1 MSNKYRK
8 YYSGNIKKDN
18 NDSNDKNKNNEILER
33 TGKILS
39 NKIEKENNKIIKKK
53 SQEIIEDKNNNNN
66 NITSNIN
73 SPNKNNISKNYSQK
87 NNSNNNDKINKKDS
101 QTSIKNSKRNS
112 QVKIIDNNNKI
123 KTLIINS
130 QSMMS
135 QKNIENKIIEKCK
148 IKDEKIINFEF
159 INYEE
164 YQNKKDNKD
173 FFNIY
178 LICFCIS
185 KNEIYKNIDKIFEIE
200 EDIENYNPFVYLRI
214 FEVNSYKDLDIWV
227 KMPEYPFSDNSENN
241 KKYKKFKENKNKYQ
255 IITYYPEFYVCKE
268 KNILMV
274 KIFFPYV
281 FDEFSNNNNRIKILD
296 EQLFHDNIYM
306 KSNYY
311 NYLINIEGCKNNY
324 LELTLNP
331 NIISSYNFGYFKI
344 NFDLPLDTFGKEVL
358 DYFEKKIDYSNF
370 DDKGII
376 NIIFKG
382 KKY

>member
-1 MSNKYRK
+1 MSNKYTK
-8 YYSGNIKKDN
+8 YYSGNLNNNN
-18 NDSNDKNKNNEILER
+18 NDSNDRKNKNTKILDR
-33 TGKILS
+33 TGKIIS
-39 NKIEKENNKIIKKK
+39 YKIEKENIKAIFKKK
-53 SQEIIEDKNNNNN
+53 SQEIIDDKSNN
-66 NITSNIN
+66 NITDNIN
-73 SPNKNNISKNYSQK
+73 PPNKNNIFKRNSQK
-87 NNSNNNDKINKKDS
+87 KISNNNDKINKKDS
-101 QTSIKNSKRNS
+101 QTSIKYSKRNS
-112 QVKIIDNNNKI
+112 QEKIFDNNNEI
-123 KTLIINS
+123 NILIINS
-130 QSMMS
+130 QSIMG
-135 QKNIENKIIEKCK
+135 QINIKRIINDKCK
-148 IKDEKIINFEF
+148 IKDVKKINIMF

-164 YQNKKDNKD
+164 YQNKKDNED

-214 FEVNSYKDLDIWV
+214 FEVINYKDLDVWV

-241 KKYKKFKENKNKYQ
+241 KKYKKFKENKNKYK

-281 FDEFSNNNNRIKILD
+281 FDEFSNNNDRIKILD

-311 NYLINIEGCKNNY
+311 NYLINIEGYKNNY
-324 LELTLNP
+324 LALTLNP
-331 NIISSYNFGYFKI
+331 NIISSYDFGYFKI
-344 NFDLPLDTFGKEVL
+344 NFDLPLDTFGIEVF
-358 DYFEKKIDYSNF
+358 DYFKKKVDFSNF

-376 NIIFKG
+376 NIIFEG